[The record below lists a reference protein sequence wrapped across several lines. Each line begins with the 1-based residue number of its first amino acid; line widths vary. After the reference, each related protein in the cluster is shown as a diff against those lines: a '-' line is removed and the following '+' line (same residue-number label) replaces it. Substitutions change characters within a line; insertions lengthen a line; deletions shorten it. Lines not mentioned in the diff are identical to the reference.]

1 MQLFQDINVIT
12 ILQELGN
19 LALAVVQ
26 AGAYIFQAECG
37 FDRYLH
43 LHRER
48 RGALLEEYR
57 DNVQK
62 MDDYKWT
69 VHTTWEIS
77 FKRLS
82 EQSAIFLQF
91 CSFLHHEG
99 ISEAIFRNAAS
110 NMTSYV
116 PWVHHTAE
124 ESNAVSKA
132 KDFLGG
138 FRTSDSPWDSQK
150 FLKMIMEIRSYSLVD
165 FDSAN
170 ETYSMHPLV
179 HAWTRTTMSKEEV
192 TRTSVMWMLG
202 LSAAWEFSA
211 EAFSFRR
218 SLQAHMDNVLKGGR
232 FGGPEFAGEF
242 GLIYHEGGRWKEA
255 EELQVQVKEARLRL
269 LGAQHPDT
277 ITSISSLAETYHS
290 QGRWKE
296 AEELQVQVKEAYHKV
311 FGAEHPYTLKSMGS
325 LASTYHGQ
333 GRWKEAE
340 ELQVQ
345 VKEARHRLLGAQ
357 HPDTITS
364 ISSLASTYRSR
375 GRWKEA
381 EKLQVQVRADYLQLL
396 GADHPY
402 TLISMENL
410 GLTYRNQ
417 GRWKEAE
424 ELQVK
429 VKEAYHRLLG
439 AEHPYTLTSMERLA
453 STYQGQG
460 RWKEAEE
467 LRVQVKEA
475 RHKLLGAEHPDTLNS
490 MSNLAFIYHKQEQWK
505 EAKQLEV
512 HKQPTL
518 WRRIKN
524 NDGESAWRRWL
535 RNSKT
540 PP

>member
-1 MQLFQDINVIT
+1 MQLLQDINVIT
-12 ILQELGN
+12 LFQELGN

-82 EQSAIFLQF
+82 EQSAMFLQF

-132 KDFLGG
+132 KEFLGG

-211 EAFSFRR
+211 EALSFRR
-218 SLQAHMDNVLKGGR
+218 SLQAHMDNVLKGER
-232 FGGPEFAGEF
+232 LGGPEFAGEF
-242 GLIYHEGGRWKEA
+242 GLIYYEGGRWKEA
-255 EELQVQVKEARLRL
+255 EELQVQVKEARLGLLGAQHPDTIASISYLASTYQSQGRWREAEELQVQVKEAHHRLLGAEHPYTLRSMGRLASTYQGQGRWKEAEELHFQVKEARLRL

-277 ITSISSLAETYHS
+277 IASISYLASTYQS

-296 AEELQVQVKEAYHKV
+296 AEELQVQVKEALHRLL
-311 FGAEHPYTLKSMGS
+311 GAEHPYTLRSVER
-325 LASTYHGQ
+325 LVSTYQ
-333 GRWKEAE
+333 DQERWKEAE

-345 VKEARHRLLGAQ
+345 VKEAR
-357 HPDTITS
+357 
-364 ISSLASTYRSR
+364 
-375 GRWKEA
+375 
-381 EKLQVQVRADYLQLL
+381 
-396 GADHPY
+396 
-402 TLISMENL
+402 
-410 GLTYRNQ
+410 
-417 GRWKEAE
+417 
-424 ELQVK
+424 
-429 VKEAYHRLLG
+429 
-439 AEHPYTLTSMERLA
+439 
-453 STYQGQG
+453 
-460 RWKEAEE
+460 
-467 LRVQVKEA
+467 LR
-475 RHKLLGAEHPDTLNS
+475 LLGAEHPDTLNS
-490 MSNLAFIYHKQEQWK
+490 MSNLAFIYHKQEQW
-505 EAKQLEV
+505 
-512 HKQPTL
+512 
-518 WRRIKN
+518 RRQ
-524 NDGESAWRRWL
+524 S
-535 RNSKT
+535 S
-540 PP
+540 